1 MQAEVTAPVFEHHRE
16 PLGIGEPR
24 PRLSWRTET
33 DTPDWRQS
41 AYEIELLDDAG
52 TRIGGTDGPVAS
64 DAQVL
69 VPWPGP
75 DLASR
80 TRVGVRVRV
89 RDAEGRISAW
99 SPVAY
104 AETGLLDAADWTA
117 RPVAPH
123 PDLGI
128 DPGRPQPVALLRRSF
143 RLRAPVA
150 AARLY
155 ITALGVCRP
164 ELNGRPV
171 GADVLTPGWSSY
183 HHRLRYSTYDVTEHL
198 REGANVLGAQLGEGW
213 YSGRLGFHGGR
224 RGVYGDRPAL
234 LAQLEIRYTDG
245 SRETV
250 ATDGHWQAA
259 TGPALRSELYDGEE
273 YDARLERPGWSA
285 PGETGDGWLPVAEPD
300 LPRGDLVAPTGPPVR
315 RTQTLKPVH
324 VLTTPAG
331 HTVLDFGQNLV
342 GRLRLRVRG
351 EAGRTITLRHAEVLE
366 HGELALRP
374 LRQAEATDRYTL
386 KGAPEGETYEPLFTF
401 HGFRYAQVDDWPDEL
416 DPNDIEAVV
425 LHTDMERTGWFACS
439 DPLVEQ
445 LHANIVW
452 GMRGNFLDL
461 PTDCPQRDERL
472 GWTGDIA
479 VFAPTAAFLYDCS
492 GMLGSWLRDLAAEQ
506 LARPD
511 GAIPPLVVPDALPD
525 GFPDTANAIWAD
537 SVVLV
542 PWALYRAFGDE
553 GLLRTQWESMSAWA
567 DELERYVTEGG
578 GLWRAAF
585 QLGDWLDPGA
595 PPDRPG
601 DARTDGDLVAN
612 AYAAR
617 TAEIMADVA
626 DLLGER
632 EHAERYTRLAGRVRA
647 AFADEFVTPGG
658 LLASDA
664 QTAYALALRFAL
676 LPTARQRERAGRRL
690 VEIVRRAGFRIAT
703 GFAGTPLI
711 CDALT
716 EAGAPEIAYRMLLET
731 GCPSWLY
738 PVTMGATTVWE
749 RWDSLLPDGTVNPG
763 EMTSFNHYA
772 LGAVAD
778 WLHRTVAGLGQSGP
792 GWKRLRV
799 APVPGGTLTRAHAA
813 HLTPYGRAEAGWERR
828 GDTVTVTAVVPPNTT
843 AVVQLPGSEAPF
855 EIGSGSHTF
864 TVEHGAMPPWPPLPL
879 RHPFSS
885 PEPEPEPVT
894 G

>member
-1 MQAEVTAPVFEHHRE
+1 MQARVTAPVFEHHRE

-33 DTPDWRQS
+33 GVPGWRQS
-41 AYEIELLDDAG
+41 AYEIELVDAAG
-52 TRIGGTDGPVAS
+52 AVVGGTDGRVES
-64 DAQVL
+64 DASVL

-75 DLASR
+75 DLPSR
-80 TRVGVRVRV
+80 TRTGARVRV
-89 RDAEGRISAW
+89 WDAEGRVSAW
-99 SPVAY
+99 SPVTH
-104 AETGLLDAADWTA
+104 AETGLLERADWTA
-117 RPVAPH
+117 RPIAPH

-128 DPGRPQPVALLRRSF
+128 DPGRPQPVVLLRRSF
-143 RLRAPVA
+143 RPRGAVDT
-150 AARLY
+150 ARLRV
-155 ITALGVCRP
+155 TALGVCRP

-183 HHRLRYSTYDVTEHL
+183 HHRLRYFTYDVTEHL
-198 REGANVLGAQLGEGW
+198 VEGENVLGAQLGEGW

-234 LAQLEIRYTDG
+234 LAQLEIRYADG
-245 SRETV
+245 SHETV
-250 ATDGHWQAA
+250 PTDERWRAA

-273 YDARLERPGWSA
+273 YDARLERPGWCA
-285 PGETGDGWLPVAEPD
+285 PGPLGDGWGPVAELD
-300 LPRGDLVAPTGPPVR
+300 MPRGELVAPTGPPVR
-315 RTQTLKPVH
+315 RTQTLRPVR
-324 VLTTPAG
+324 VLTTPSG
-331 HTVLDFGQNLV
+331 RTVLDFGQNLV
-342 GRLRLRVRG
+342 GRLRIRVRG
-351 EAGRTITLRHAEVLE
+351 EAGRTVTLRHAEVLE

-374 LRQAEATDRYTL
+374 LRQAAATDRYTL
-386 KGAPEGETYEPLFTF
+386 KGDPRGETYEPLFTF
-401 HGFRYAQVDDWPDEL
+401 HGFRYARIDGWPGELKPVDV
-416 DPNDIEAVV
+416 EAVV
-425 LHTDMERTGWFACS
+425 LHTDMERTGWFECS
-439 DPLVEQ
+439 DPLVDR

-452 GMRGNFLDL
+452 SMRGNFLDL

-479 VFAPTAAFLYDCS
+479 VFAPTAAFLHDCS
-492 GMLGSWLRDLAAEQ
+492 GMLTSWLRDLAAEQ

-511 GAIPPLVVPDALPD
+511 GAIPPLVVPDALPA
-525 GFPDTANAIWAD
+525 GFPDAPHAIWAD
-537 SVVLV
+537 SAVLV
-542 PWALYRAFGDE
+542 PWALYRAFGDQ
-553 GLLRTQWESMSAWA
+553 GLLRTQWESMSGWA
-567 DELERYVTEGG
+567 DELERYVRDGG
-578 GLWRAAF
+578 GLWRAEF
-585 QLGDWLDPGA
+585 QLGDWLDPAA

-601 DARTDGDLVAN
+601 DARTHGDLVAN

-617 TAEIMADVA
+617 VA
-626 DLLGER
+626 DIMSETAALLDEP
-632 EHAERYTRLAGRVRA
+632 EQAERYARLASRVRA
-647 AFADEFVTPGG
+647 AFAGEFVTPSG

-664 QTAYALALRFAL
+664 QTAYALALRYAL
-676 LPTARQRERAGRRL
+676 LPGREQRERAGRRL

-778 WLHRTVAGLGQSGP
+778 WLHRSVAGLGEAGP
-792 GWKRLRV
+792 GWKRLRI

-813 HLTPYGRAEAGWERR
+813 HRTPYGRAEAGWERR
-828 GDTVTVTAVVPPNTT
+828 GDTLTVTAVVPPNTT
-843 AVVQLPGSEAPF
+843 AVVELPGGEAPF
-855 EIGSGSHTF
+855 EVGSGRHTF
-864 TVEHGAMPPWPPLPL
+864 TVEGFTTPAWPPQPL

-885 PEPEPEPVT
+885 PEEPAT

>member
-1 MQAEVTAPVFEHHRE
+1 MRAKVTAPVFEHHRE

-33 DTPDWRQS
+33 GVPGWRQS
-41 AYEIELLDDAG
+41 AYEIALVDAAG
-52 TRIGGTDGPVAS
+52 AVVGGTAGPVRS
-64 DAQVL
+64 DASVL

-75 DLASR
+75 DLPSR
-80 TRVGVRVRV
+80 TRVGARVRV
-89 RDAEGRISAW
+89 WDAQGRVSAW

-104 AETGLLDAADWTA
+104 AETGLLERADWTA
-117 RPVAPH
+117 RPIAPH

-128 DPGRPQPVALLRRSF
+128 APDRPQPVVLLRRSF
-143 RLRAPVA
+143 RPRGTVGS
-150 AARLY
+150 ARLHV
-155 ITALGVCRP
+155 TALGVCRP

-183 HHRLRYSTYDVTEHL
+183 HHRLRYFSYDVTEHL
-198 REGANVLGAQLGEGW
+198 VEGENVLGAQLGEGW

-234 LAQLEIRYTDG
+234 LAQLELRYADG

-250 ATDGHWQAA
+250 PTDGQWRAA

-273 YDARLERPGWSA
+273 YDARLERRGWCTPG
-285 PGETGDGWLPVAEPD
+285 PVGEGWGPVIELD
-300 LPRGDLVAPTGPPVR
+300 MPRGELVAPTGPPVR
-315 RTQTLKPVH
+315 RTETLQPVR
-324 VLTTPAG
+324 VLTTPSG
-331 HTVLDFGQNLV
+331 RTVLDFGQNLV
-342 GRLRLRVRG
+342 GRLRVRVRG
-351 EAGRTITLRHAEVLE
+351 EAGRTVTLRHAEVLE

-374 LRQAEATDRYTL
+374 LRRAEATDRYTL
-386 KGAPEGETYEPLFTF
+386 NGDPEGETYEPLFTF
-401 HGFRYAQVDDWPDEL
+401 HGFRYAQIDDWPGEL
-416 DPNDIEAVV
+416 NPGDVQAVV
-425 LHTDMERTGWFACS
+425 LHTDMERTGWFECS
-439 DPLVEQ
+439 DPLLGR

-452 GMRGNFLDL
+452 SMRGNFLDL

-479 VFAPTAAFLYDCS
+479 VFAPTAAFLHDCS
-492 GMLGSWLRDLAAEQ
+492 GMLTSWLRDLAAEQ

-511 GAIPPLVVPDALPD
+511 GAIPPLVVPDALPA
-525 GFPDTANAIWAD
+525 GFPDEPHAIWAD
-537 SVVLV
+537 SAVLV
-542 PWALYRAFGDE
+542 PWALYRAFGDR

-567 DELERYVTEGG
+567 DELERYVRDGG
-578 GLWRAAF
+578 GLWRAEF
-585 QLGDWLDPGA
+585 QLGDWLDPAA

-601 DARTDGDLVAN
+601 DARTHGDLVAN

-617 TAEIMADVA
+617 VADIMADVA
-626 DLLGER
+626 ALLDEP
-632 EHAERYTRLAGRVRA
+632 EHAERYARLAARVRT
-647 AFADEFVTPGG
+647 AFAGEFVTPAG

-676 LPTARQRERAGRRL
+676 LPTREQRERAGRRL

-738 PVTMGATTVWE
+738 PVTRGATTVWE

-778 WLHRTVAGLGQSGP
+778 WLHRSVAGLGEAGP

-799 APVPGGTLTRAHAA
+799 APVPGGTLTRAYAA
-813 HLTPYGRAEAGWERR
+813 HLTPYGRAEAGWERH
-828 GDTVTVTAVVPPNTT
+828 GDTLTVTAVVPPNTT
-843 AVVQLPGSEAPF
+843 AVIQLPGGEPAF
-855 EIGSGSHTF
+855 EVGSGRHTF
-864 TVEHGAMPPWPPLPL
+864 TVRGFTTPAWPPRAL

-885 PEPEPEPVT
+885 PEEEPAT